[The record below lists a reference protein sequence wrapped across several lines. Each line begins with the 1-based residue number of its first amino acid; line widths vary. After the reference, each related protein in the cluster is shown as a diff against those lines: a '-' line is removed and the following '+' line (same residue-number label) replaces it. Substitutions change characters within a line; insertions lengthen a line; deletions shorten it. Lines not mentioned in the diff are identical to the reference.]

1 MTRNPEPAEAGD
13 EDTMLTDNERQQLLD
28 EINRTLAERG
38 LKPIPKLG
46 DHAKGE
52 IEIVRIK
59 ELHEHSKRFFTDVK
73 FSVLFPG
80 GKVGEFTVRFNANG
94 LNSDGAVF
102 VTVVN
107 GKFAIVKQWRLP
119 LGRWMYEVP
128 RGFSETLDNAKL
140 SGKLGTVGIGD
151 LPLGT
156 LSRELGEEVMAGAKV
171 TSVTHL
177 GNVAQ
182 DSGTHNVA
190 PSYFLIMLQVPEAVL
205 AKGLKGSDDEV
216 AKVKLWDAET
226 VRAEIGQRLCDNHTI
241 TALCLALNYIDK
253 LPRLA

>member
-1 MTRNPEPAEAGD
+1 MVIAQK
-13 EDTMLTDNERQQLLD
+13 RQGLLD
-28 EINRTLAERG
+28 EINVMLSERR
-38 LKPIPKLG
+38 LKPLPKLG
-46 DHAKGE
+46 DCDKGE
-52 IEIVRIK
+52 IEIVGV
-59 ELHEHSKRFFTDVK
+59 EAVYEHSSRFFTDVK
-73 FSVLFPG
+73 FNVLFPG
-80 GKVGEFTVRFNANG
+80 GRPGEFTVRFNANG
-94 LNSDGAVF
+94 HASDGAVF
-102 VTVVN
+102 VTLVN

-128 RGFSETLDNAKL
+128 RGFSEKLDNAKL

-156 LSRELGEEVMAGAKV
+156 LARELGEEVMAGAKV

-182 DSGTHNVA
+182 DSGTHNVS
-190 PSYFLIMLQVPEAVL
+190 PSYFLIQLRVAQEAL
-205 AKGLKGSDDEV
+205 ASGLKGSDDEV
-216 AKVKLWDAET
+216 AKVKLWDSDT

-241 TALCLALNYIDK
+241 TALSLALNYIER

>member
-1 MTRNPEPAEAGD
+1 MFD
-13 EDTMLTDNERQQLLD
+13 ENAFTERQTLEQ
-28 EINRTLAERG
+28 INAVLAERG
-38 LKPIPKLG
+38 LRPLPKRG
-46 DHAKGE
+46 DRTKGE
-52 IEIVRIK
+52 IEIVGIK
-59 ELHEHSKRFFTDVK
+59 EIHDHSKRFFTDVK
-73 FSVLFPG
+73 FTVIFPG
-80 GKVGEFTVRFNANG
+80 DKLGEFTVRFNANG
-94 LNSDGAVF
+94 AKSDGAVF
-102 VTVVN
+102 VTTIN

-128 RGFSETLDNAKL
+128 RGFSEKLDNAKL

-156 LSRELGEEVMAGAKV
+156 LARELGEEVMAGATV

-190 PSYFLIMLQVPEAVL
+190 PSYFLIMLHVPEAVL
-205 AKGLKGSDDEV
+205 ARGLKGSDDEV
-216 AKVKLWDAET
+216 AKVKLWDAAT

-241 TALCLALNYIDK
+241 TALSLALNYIAN

>member
-1 MTRNPEPAEAGD
+1 MDSAKK
-13 EDTMLTDNERQQLLD
+13 RQGLLD
-28 EINRTLAERG
+28 EINAMLSGRR
-38 LKPIPKLG
+38 LKPLPKLG
-46 DHAKGE
+46 DRTKGE
-52 IEIVRIK
+52 IEIVGV
-59 ELHEHSKRFFTDVK
+59 EEVFDHSARFFTDVK
-73 FSVLFPG
+73 FSVRFPG
-80 GKVGEFTVRFNANG
+80 DKPGEFTVRFNANG
-94 LNSDGAVF
+94 LASDGAVF
-102 VTVVN
+102 VTLVN

-128 RGFSETLDNAKL
+128 RGFSEKLDEAKL

-190 PSYFLIMLQVPEAVL
+190 PAYFLIQLRVPDDVL
-205 AKGLKGSDDEV
+205 AGGLKGTDDEV
-216 AKVKLWDAET
+216 AKVKLWDADA

-241 TALCLALNYIDK
+241 TALCLALNYIER